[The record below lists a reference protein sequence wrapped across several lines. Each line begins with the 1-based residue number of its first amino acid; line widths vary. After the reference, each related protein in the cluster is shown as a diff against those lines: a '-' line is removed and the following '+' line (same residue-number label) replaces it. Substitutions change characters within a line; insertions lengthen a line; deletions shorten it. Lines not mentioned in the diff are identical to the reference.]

1 MNCPSTIEEA
11 IEFVRGA
18 KQIIPA
24 GVGTK
29 RPKTDSPDILDLSDF
44 TGIIEY
50 EPSEYTFSARAG
62 TTIAEINEA
71 LKINGQYL
79 PFDPPFV
86 DAGATLGGTIASG
99 LSGPGRLRYGGIR
112 DFLIG
117 IRILNGE
124 GVVIQGGGKVVK
136 NAAGY
141 DYPKLFCGA
150 MGTLGILL
158 ETTFKVFPSPRAT
171 RTLELSLDSKKAAI
185 ETLCIIARS
194 QWEPDALEF
203 FPEHNKLLLRL
214 AGNADALDARLPK
227 ILQELSYCDAKELPE
242 GEATD
247 QWHALQEFDW
257 APRDAHILKAPITPK
272 DIPELDQALSSNT
285 VTRHYGMAGNVAW
298 IAITENQALEKI
310 STLLEDQGIA
320 AGTVRGNMERFA
332 YGKTRSQKIHK
343 AVKGALDPLGKF
355 PFFQ

>member
-1 MNCPSTIEEA
+1 MKRPSTIEEA
-11 IEFVRGA
+11 TELVRSA
-18 KQIIPA
+18 TKIIPA
-24 GVGTK
+24 GAGTK
-29 RPKTDSPDILDLSDF
+29 LPKTDNPDTLDLSDL

-71 LKINGQYL
+71 LNKNGQYL

-86 DAGATLGGTIASG
+86 DAGATLGGTIATG
-99 LSGPGRLRYGGIR
+99 LSGPGRLRYGGLR

-171 RTLELSLDSKKAAI
+171 RTLQLCFDSNEAAI
-185 ETLCIIARS
+185 DTLCNIALT
-194 QWEPDALEF
+194 QWEPDALELC
-203 FPEHNKLLLRL
+203 PEQNKLLLRL
-214 AGNADALDARLPK
+214 AGNNDALDARLPK
-227 ILQELSYCDAKELPE
+227 ILQELSYCDTKELPE
-242 GEATD
+242 GDAAD

-257 APRDAHILKAPITPK
+257 APRDAHILKAPITPEN
-272 DIPELDQALSSNT
+272 IPKLEQALSGNT
-285 VTRHYGMAGNVAW
+285 VSRHYGLAGNVAW
-298 IAITENQALEKI
+298 IAITDNQALETI

-320 AGTVRGNMERFA
+320 ASAVRGNTERFA
-332 YGKTRSQKIHK
+332 YGKTRSQKIHE

-355 PFFQ
+355 PVFQ